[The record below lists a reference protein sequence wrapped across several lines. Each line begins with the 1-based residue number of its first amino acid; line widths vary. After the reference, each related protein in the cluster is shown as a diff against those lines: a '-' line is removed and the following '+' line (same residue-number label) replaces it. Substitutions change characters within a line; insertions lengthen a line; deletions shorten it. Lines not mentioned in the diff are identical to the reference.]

1 MSTMS
6 KYKFDD
12 CSYKSDLENLK
23 IPKFQRGL
31 VWSKDKKEA
40 LLQTIHDGFPFGA
53 LLVYD
58 TSSNGKESM
67 LLLDGQQRLST
78 IIEYDENKFTYWSK
92 LNPVKYQSLK
102 ENINSIIGN
111 ENYYVDDKK
120 LNEISDENFDL
131 GSWTDELDDLRLGR
145 DNKEKLRNLVISARN
160 DVRDYID
167 LDSLRIPLIK
177 YTGPREYLPVVFEN
191 LNKGGVP
198 LSKYEVFN
206 ASWNDE
212 YLKLPDNDYTREII
226 SNVKKYYLN
235 MQDNGEFDV
244 SDFSEDDIT
253 NSKKVN
259 LAEFARAFGEFTVE
273 RIPSLISKRDKEKA
287 YNEIGYGLLAVIC
300 GVSNLKIMNIKDHV
314 NWIRDNVTDI
324 LERTSVIS
332 NKLNSSF
339 DKLLKQIISYD
350 VSRNAK
356 KGDYSNGLS
365 GSFKILSY
373 YANLWDAD
381 EKSTK
386 EILKNI
392 PAYYIYDS
400 FNYSWTGHGDSR
412 LNDYY
417 SKNRRRTYEIKL
429 NKSDFISAFENW
441 VKDNPGNRKTFSK
454 EIKALITIH
463 SNLTYM
469 AGSIPSG
476 EDYEFEHIVPKK
488 WIVDKNTSQ
497 QPTNLSSI
505 GNGMFLPKDTNNRK
519 RDKTLYEFKGYD
531 DKKYS
536 SFISESSYPS
546 NETLEK
552 AKEYAHYR
560 DYDNI
565 NKIINGRTREVIQSI
580 SDHLFN

>member
-1 MSTMS
+1 MSTTS

-12 CSYKSDLENLK
+12 CSYKSDLDNLK

-31 VWSKDKKEA
+31 VWSRDKKES
-40 LLQTIHDGFPFGA
+40 LLKTIHDGFPFGA

-58 TSSNGKESM
+58 TSSNGTESM

-78 IIEYDENKFTYWSK
+78 IIEYDKNKFTYWSK
-92 LNPVKYQSLK
+92 LNPNKYDELK
-102 ENINSIIGN
+102 EDINSIIGD
-111 ENYYVDDKK
+111 ESYFVDDNK
-120 LNEISDENFDL
+120 LKEISDENFDL
-131 GSWTDELDDLRLGR
+131 GSWTDELDDLNLGR
-145 DNKEKLRNLVISARN
+145 RKKEKLRNLVISARD
-160 DVRDYID
+160 DVRAYID
-167 LDSLRIPLIK
+167 LDTLRIPLIK
-177 YTGPREYLPVVFEN
+177 YTGPREYLPMVFEN

-212 YLKLPDNDYTREII
+212 YLKLPDNEYTREII
-226 SNVKKYYLN
+226 NNVKNYYID
-235 MQDNGEFDV
+235 MQSNGEFDV

-253 NSKKVN
+253 NSKTIN
-259 LAEFARAFGEFTVE
+259 LAEFARAFGKFAVG
-273 RIPSLISKRDKEKA
+273 RIPSLISKREKEKA

-300 GVSNLKIMNIKDHV
+300 GVSNLKIMNIKDHTD
-314 NWIRDNVTDI
+314 WIRDNVTEI
-324 LERTSVIS
+324 LEKTSVIS

-339 DKLLKQIISYD
+339 DKILKQIISYD
-350 VSRNAK
+350 VAKNAK
-356 KGDYSNGLS
+356 KGDYATGLS

-381 EKSTK
+381 EKSTIK
-386 EILKNI
+386 ILNNI
-392 PAYYIYDS
+392 RSYYIYDS

-417 SKNRRRTYEIKL
+417 SKNGIRTYEHKL

-441 VKDNPGNRKTFSK
+441 IKDNPGNRKTFSK

-469 AGSIPSG
+469 NGSLPSVQ
-476 EDYEFEHIVPKK
+476 DYEFEHIVPKK
-488 WIVDKNTSQ
+488 WIVDKSSSQ
-497 QPTNLSSI
+497 QPTNLSSV
-505 GNGMFLPKDTNNRK
+505 GNGMFLPKDTNNGK
-519 RDKTLYEFKGYD
+519 KDKTLYEFDKYD
-531 DKKYS
+531 EKKYAEYVS
-536 SFISESSYPS
+536 KSNYPS

-552 AKEYAHYR
+552 AREYARYR

-565 NKIINGRTREVIQSI
+565 NKIINGRTRQVIQAI
-580 SDHLFN
+580 SDKLFK